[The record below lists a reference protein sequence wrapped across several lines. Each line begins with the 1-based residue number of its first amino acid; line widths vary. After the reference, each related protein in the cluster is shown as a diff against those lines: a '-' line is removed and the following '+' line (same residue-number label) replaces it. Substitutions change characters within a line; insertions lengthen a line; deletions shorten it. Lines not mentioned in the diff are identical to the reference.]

1 MKPIIR
7 FLATAVLAAAAAA
20 AAAQGYPTKPL
31 RVIVPLSPGSG
42 ADVAGRIVTKYMSEA
57 LGQPIVVDNRTGAGG
72 VIGTQVVAKA
82 QPDGYTLMI
91 QSASHA
97 SNPAIYKS
105 LPYDP
110 LKDLVDIALLGV
122 TPYVMITAPAGPY
135 RSLKALVDAARAKPG
150 ELPFASAG
158 LGTVTHLAAENF
170 AQLAGVKMI
179 HVPYKGSPEAI
190 TDSAAGRT
198 TFYMAPINTAIGLIR
213 DGRLAALGVSTRKR
227 LTLLPEVP
235 TIAEQGYPDYDMK
248 LWFGMWAPARTPPAI
263 VDRLNALV
271 ATVLQRADVR
281 EQFGKLG
288 IDPLP
293 MKPQEFAKFVREEI
307 AANQRI
313 VKRAGIQLQ

>member
-1 MKPIIR
+1 MKAAIK
-7 FLATAVLAAAAAA
+7 FLASAVLAAAAATA
-20 AAAQGYPTKPL
+20 GAQGYPTKPL

-42 ADVAGRIVTKYMSEA
+42 ADIAGRIVTKHMSEA
-57 LGQPIVVDNRTGAGG
+57 LGQPIVVDNRAGAGG

-82 QPDGYTLMI
+82 QPDGYTLMV

-110 LKDLVDIALLGV
+110 LKDLVDVALLGV
-122 TPYVMITAPAGPY
+122 TPYVMITAPTGPY

-150 ELPFASAG
+150 EIPFASAG

-170 AQLAGVKMI
+170 AQMAGAKMI

-190 TDSAAGRT
+190 ADSAAGRT
-198 TFYMAPINTAIGLIR
+198 AFYMAPINTAIGLIR
-213 DGRLAALGVSTRKR
+213 DGRLAALGVSTRQR
-227 LTLLPEVP
+227 LNMLPAVP

-248 LWFGMWAPARTPPAI
+248 LWFGMWAPAGTPSAI
-263 VDRLNALV
+263 VQRLNGLV
-271 ATVLQRADVR
+271 AAALQRPDVV

-288 IDPLP
+288 IDPVT
-293 MKPQEFAKFVREEI
+293 MKPAEFAKFVREEI
-307 AANQRI
+307 AANRRI
-313 VKRAGIQLQ
+313 VKRADIQPL

>member
-1 MKPIIR
+1 MKALIR
-7 FLATAVLAAAAAA
+7 FLATAALAAGAATAG
-20 AAAQGYPTKPL
+20 AQSYPTKPL

-42 ADVAGRIVTKYMSEA
+42 ADIAGRIVTRHMSEA
-57 LGQPIVVDNRTGAGG
+57 FGQPIVVDNRTGAGG

-97 SNPAIYKS
+97 SNPAIYKK

-110 LKDLVDIALLGV
+110 LKDLVDVALLGV
-122 TPYVMITAPAGPY
+122 TPYVMITAPTGPY

-190 TDSAAGRT
+190 ADSAAGRT
-198 TFYMAPINTAIGLIR
+198 TFYMAPVNTAIGLLR
-213 DGRLAALGVSTRKR
+213 DGRLAALGVSVRKR
-227 LTLLPEVP
+227 LTLLPDVP

-248 LWFGMWAPARTPPAI
+248 LWFGMWAPAGTPAAI
-263 VDRLNALV
+263 VQRLNGLV
-271 ATVLQRADVR
+271 AAALQRPDVV

-288 IDPLP
+288 IDPVT
-293 MKPQEFAKFVREEI
+293 MKPAEFAKFVREEI
-307 AANQRI
+307 AANRRI
-313 VKRAGIQLQ
+313 VKRADIQPL

>member
-1 MKPIIR
+1 MNPMTKVMAAI
-7 FLATAVLAAAAAA
+7 VLAVTMTT
-20 AAAQGYPTKPL
+20 AAAQGYPSKPL
-31 RVIVPLSPGSG
+31 RLIVPLSPGSG
-42 ADVAGRIVTKYMSEA
+42 ADIAGRIVTKHMSEA
-57 LGQPIVVDNRTGAGG
+57 LGQPIVVDNRPGAGG

-82 QPDGYTLMI
+82 QPDGYTLMV

-105 LPYDP
+105 LPYNP
-110 LKDLVDIALLGV
+110 LKDLVDVALLGV

-198 TFYMAPINTAIGLIR
+198 MFYMAPINTAIGLIR

-227 LTLLPEVP
+227 LTLLPDVP

-248 LWFGMWAPARTPPAI
+248 LWFGMWAPAGTPPAI
-263 VDRLNALV
+263 VQRLNGLV
-271 ATVLQRADVR
+271 ATVLQRAEVR
-281 EQFGKLG
+281 EQFTKLG
-288 IDPLP
+288 IDPVS
-293 MKPQEFAKFVREEI
+293 MKSEEFARFVRDEI

-313 VKRAGIQLQ
+313 VKRADIQPQ

>member
-1 MKPIIR
+1 MKPMIR
-7 FLATAVLAAAAAA
+7 LLGATVLLAAAAAA
-20 AAAQGYPTKPL
+20 GAQGYPTKPL

-42 ADVAGRIVTKYMSEA
+42 ADIAGRIVAKHMSEA
-57 LGQPIVVDNRTGAGG
+57 LGQPIVVDNRPGAGG
-72 VIGTQVVAKA
+72 VIGTQVVVKA
-82 QPDGYTLMI
+82 QPDGYTLMV

-105 LPYDP
+105 LPYNP
-110 LKDLVDIALLGV
+110 LKDLVDVALLGV

-190 TDSAAGRT
+190 ADSAAGRT
-198 TFYMAPINTAIGLIR
+198 LFYMAPINTAIGLLR

-227 LTLLPEVP
+227 LTVLPDVP

-248 LWFGMWAPARTPPAI
+248 LWFGMWAPAGTPPAI
-263 VDRLNALV
+263 VQRLNGLV
-271 ATVLQRADVR
+271 ATVLQRAEVR
-281 EQFGKLG
+281 EQFTKLG
-288 IDPLP
+288 IDPVS
-293 MKPQEFAKFVREEI
+293 MKSEEFARFVRDEI
-307 AANQRI
+307 AANRRI
-313 VKRAGIQLQ
+313 VKRADIQPQ

>member
-1 MKPIIR
+1 MKPMIR
-7 FLATAVLAAAAAA
+7 LLGATVLLAAAAAA
-20 AAAQGYPTKPL
+20 GAQGYPTKPL

-42 ADVAGRIVTKYMSEA
+42 ADIAGRIVAKHMSEA
-57 LGQPIVVDNRTGAGG
+57 LGQPIVVDNRPGAGG
-72 VIGTQVVAKA
+72 VIGTQVVVKA
-82 QPDGYTLMI
+82 QPDGYTLMV

-105 LPYDP
+105 LPYNP
-110 LKDLVDIALLGV
+110 LKDLVDVALLGV

-190 TDSAAGRT
+190 ADSAAGRT
-198 TFYMAPINTAIGLIR
+198 LFYMAPINTAIGLLR

-227 LTLLPEVP
+227 LAVLPDVP

-248 LWFGMWAPARTPPAI
+248 LWFGMWAPAGTPPAI
-263 VDRLNALV
+263 VQRLNGLV
-271 ATVLQRADVR
+271 ATVLQRAEVR
-281 EQFGKLG
+281 EQFTKLG
-288 IDPLP
+288 IDPVS
-293 MKPQEFAKFVREEI
+293 MKSEEFARFVRDEI
-307 AANQRI
+307 AANRRI
-313 VKRAGIQLQ
+313 VKRADIQPQ

>member
-1 MKPIIR
+1 MNAVIR
-7 FLATAVLAAAAAA
+7 LAAATVLAVIATSA
-20 AAAQGYPTKPL
+20 TAQDYPTKPI

-42 ADVAGRIVTKYMSEA
+42 ADIAGRIVAKHMSEA

-72 VIGTQVVAKA
+72 IIGTQVVAKA
-82 QPDGYTLMI
+82 TPDGYTLMV

-110 LKDLVDIALLGV
+110 LKDLVDVALLGV
-122 TPYVMITAPAGPY
+122 TPYVMVTAPAGPY

-158 LGTVTHLAAENF
+158 LGSVTHLAAENL

-190 TDSAAGRT
+190 ADSAAGRT
-198 TFYMAPINTAIGLIR
+198 TFYLAPINTAIGLLR

-227 LTLLPEVP
+227 LTLLPDVP
-235 TIAEQGYPDYDMK
+235 SISEQGYPDYDMK
-248 LWFGMWAPARTPPAI
+248 LWFGMWAPAGTPPAI
-263 VDRLNALV
+263 VQKLNALV
-271 ATVLQRADVR
+271 ATILQRREVQ
-281 EQFGKLG
+281 EQFAKLG
-288 IDPLP
+288 IDPVA
-293 MKPQEFAKFVREEI
+293 MKPAEFAKFVREEI

-313 VKRAGIQLQ
+313 VKRAAIQPL

>member
-1 MKPIIR
+1 
-7 FLATAVLAAAAAA
+7 
-20 AAAQGYPTKPL
+20 
-31 RVIVPLSPGSG
+31 
-42 ADVAGRIVTKYMSEA
+42 MSEA

-72 VIGTQVVAKA
+72 IIGTQVVAKA
-82 QPDGYTLMI
+82 TPDGYTLMV

-97 SNPAIYKS
+97 SNPAIYKK

-110 LKDLVDIALLGV
+110 LKDIVDVALLGV

-158 LGTVTHLAAENF
+158 LGSVTHLAAENF

-190 TDSAAGRT
+190 ADSAAGRT
-198 TFYMAPINTAIGLIR
+198 TFYLAPINTAIGLLR

-227 LTLLPEVP
+227 LTLLPDVP

-248 LWFGMWAPARTPPAI
+248 LWFGMWAPAGTPAAI
-263 VDRLNALV
+263 VQKLNALV
-271 ATVLQRADVR
+271 ATILQRPEVQ
-281 EQFGKLG
+281 EQFAKLG
-288 IDPLP
+288 IDPVA
-293 MKPQEFAKFVREEI
+293 MKPAEFAKFVREEI

-313 VKRAGIQLQ
+313 VKRADIQPL